1 MIRRRWS
8 KQVPARL
15 NPWHIKAHFNYS
27 DILKIMC
34 DQEKSLEKSQ
44 DIQEHQHWGEISS
57 NIGQVFY
64 EPKLKPTG
72 LLVENSNH
80 ECLVL
85 YEKGRLSDPKLVNGQ
100 LWQEVRSIKY
110 KMLIL
115 QIELIYSEKSSE
127 VYLKIKYMKRSKVTT
142 ASGPYLLINIQVSMW
157 IW

>member
-1 MIRRRWS
+1 
-8 KQVPARL
+8 
-15 NPWHIKAHFNYS
+15 
-27 DILKIMC
+27 MC

-115 QIELIYSEKSSE
+115 QIELMYSEEEEKKK
-127 VYLKIKYMKRSKVTT
+127 KIPKY
-142 ASGPYLLINIQVSMW
+142 
-157 IW
+157 IWKLSIWKGARLPQQAAPIF